1 MATGAVWEN
10 QPGVGLVLTD
20 PGTSGLAVGTTIPW
34 NADGEHYAATRNF
47 RVAGSTGD
55 GTPEA
60 AANPGGPPSST
71 SPFVDVPA
79 GGGTTGLAAIAR
91 QGRAASGWPMG
102 EMSPYEVLAQTI
114 ELASEIG
121 TPGGEGPLTADEVHG
136 WVAEIDNSSDQWGM
150 VQTIRSNILKWRVTP
165 AQVAETYDI
174 SIGEADAL
182 VAPGGDIKAF
192 LEDRKVYSGDDSE
205 TAASIIRDSLR
216 DYGLEGL
223 VDNENL
229 RLIDRWVE
237 TGDMDAVWAAVK
249 QTPEYE
255 GRFPG
260 MEALAAAGR
269 AISEG
274 TYIEMERAYA
284 QTLQAY
290 DMPKT
295 FYDDPSDFGT
305 LIGGDVSINEFTQ
318 RVATAFE
325 AANGTTAEVRD
336 ALDTYYGINDSDL
349 AAYYLDPE
357 RATSIFEERERL
369 GAARLGGIAAE
380 TGFGSINRQT
390 AERLQAA
397 GVTDTMARRG
407 FQEVAQS
414 TLAEESVGDVGD
426 ITRTDLVG
434 DKFGTDPESARRIEE
449 RRQRRLAAFS
459 QSGGPVMTQGG
470 YTGLGAAT

>member
-1 MATGAVWEN
+1 MAIDIITGKVFQPKFEGQRTAVDLEAIMEKD
-10 QPGVGLVLTD
+10 GLTAEEAVARVLDERYAQNSYYQAGRPELQAEYDRMHEEALKSDSSAVRHVVTEEEVAEAAERI
-20 PGTSGLAVGTTIPW
+20 PKLAEQAMVHLEGGGTNPFLRTESGLDNWVPRDAAGNALDYGVPIDRAWTAAHVGTTTTV
-34 NADGEHYAATRNF
+34 NADGS
-47 RVAGSTGD
+47 STITYDD
-55 GTPEA
+55 GT
-60 AANPGGPPSST
+60 T
-71 SPFVDVPA
+71 
-79 GGGTTGLAAIAR
+79 
-91 QGRAASGWPMG
+91 
-102 EMSPYEVLAQTI
+102 EVKEPT
-114 ELASEIG
+114 
-121 TPGGEGPLTADEVHG
+121 
-136 WVAEIDNSSDQWGM
+136 
-150 VQTIRSNILKWRVTP
+150 VTP
-165 AQVAETYDI
+165 
-174 SIGEADAL
+174 
-182 VAPGGDIKAF
+182 
-192 LEDRKVYSGDDSE
+192 GDDSE
-205 TAASIIRDSLR
+205 TASSIIRDALSA
-216 DYGLEGL
+216 YGLDAL

-336 ALDTYYGINDSDL
+336 ALGTYYGINDSDL